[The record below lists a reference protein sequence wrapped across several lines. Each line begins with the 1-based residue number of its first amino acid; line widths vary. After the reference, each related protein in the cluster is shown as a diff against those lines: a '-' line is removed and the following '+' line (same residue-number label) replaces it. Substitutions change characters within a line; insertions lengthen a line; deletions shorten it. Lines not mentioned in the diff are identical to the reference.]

1 MQDWGLGCYL
11 AGSMQ
16 KRIKGMRKGY
26 EQIMSRRDLISVELN
41 ETNDLVPLG
50 TIYE

>member
-1 MQDWGLGCYL
+1 MNKDQNKQLF
-11 AGSMQ
+11 
-16 KRIKGMRKGY
+16 KHGY
-26 EQIMSRRDLISVELN
+26 GKILSRRDLISVELN